1 MENGL
6 TRQVAVMGF
15 RKQVTVKIVD
25 QKRRYESM
33 SEKCYTKEPLI
44 HSHIE
49 DSVSSFTVNKN
60 PKEPCTYC
68 VACDRCGKDVQS
80 GWECMETWVETE
92 FGNYCTKCWHL
103 VSVMEILEDNFAKG
117 DNV

>member
-1 MENGL
+1 VEE
-6 TRQVAVMGF
+6 
-15 RKQVTVKIVD
+15 VKLCVFHKWEYFD
-25 QKRRYESM
+25 WKDGMFGCVFM
-33 SEKCYTKEPLI
+33 SEKHYTKEPLI